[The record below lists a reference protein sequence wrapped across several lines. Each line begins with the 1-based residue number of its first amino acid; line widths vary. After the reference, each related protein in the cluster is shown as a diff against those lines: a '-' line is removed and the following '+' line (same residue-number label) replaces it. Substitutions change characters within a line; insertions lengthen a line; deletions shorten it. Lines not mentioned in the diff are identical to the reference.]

1 MSAHSKAPSGYTS
14 SRSTMLRCGGVPAM
28 NFNGH
33 SHASTRSPKMRFRI
47 CSTGIGLTATSRLVV
62 MKSQKTL
69 GQKKPS
75 IAAPT
80 CPTFHQSCQWISNR
94 YEVAMGEKD
103 VHPAAESMRSRAQ

>member
-1 MSAHSKAPSGYTS
+1 
-14 SRSTMLRCGGVPAM
+14 M

-33 SHASTRSPKMRFRI
+33 SHASTRSPNTRFKI

-62 MKSQKTL
+62 IKSQKTL

-80 CPTFHQSCQWISNR
+80 CPIYFACQWIGSSYGGDGGGR
-94 YEVAMGEKD
+94 GI
-103 VHPAAESMRSRAQ
+103 RTSRGREHEEACPVVFDQPTHVGDQLSRTK